1 MSDQII
7 ILDPL
12 DDLSNK
18 DNKDQITSDHS
29 NEKDSLE
36 CKNAPTIVK
45 QQIAVQPKGRKYF
58 IRSFVHSLRWSQF
71 KRRLEKEYLKRS
83 LHKHWF
89 KTSVAVL
96 LAVIMYRHSETIQIG
111 FNDNYSNSSQTQVAS
126 YSNFTSTRTSVK
138 SENATDPSTAKM
150 QEKPEEVKL
159 KPDEL
164 ANVHINNVDL
174 SSIES
179 SKPREIKGVQATTI
193 NEARKTKYINRFIKV
208 ATDEMNKY
216 KVPASVYLGIAILSS
231 DYGTTKL
238 AQEGN
243 NHFGISCS
251 DNWLRS
257 EIRDEKIIDG
267 DCLVYY
273 QTAWA
278 SFRSTSKYISNHPS
292 YKSLTNNVRTDYK
305 YWADSLEKIGYKAP
319 NFSARKLK
327 AIIEKH
333 ELQKLDK

>member
-12 DDLSNK
+12 DDLSPK
-18 DNKDQITSDHS
+18 DNKDQTTSDHS
-29 NEKDSLE
+29 NEKDQEELE
-36 CKNAPTIVK
+36 NAPTVVK
-45 QQIAVQPKGRKYF
+45 QQVAVQPKGRKYF

-71 KRRLEKEYLKRS
+71 RRRLEKDSLKKS
-83 LHKHWF
+83 AQKHWF

-96 LAVIMYRHSETIQIG
+96 LAIIIYRHSDTIQIG
-111 FNDNYSNSSQTQVAS
+111 FNGGYPDSSQTQTAS
-126 YSNFTSTRTSVK
+126 YSSFASSNTSIK
-138 SENATDPSTAKM
+138 SESANDPSAAKLD
-150 QEKPEEVKL
+150 ENPVEVKV

-208 ATDEMNKY
+208 ATDEMKKY
-216 KVPASVYLGIAILSS
+216 KIPASVYLGIAILSS
-231 DYGTTKL
+231 DYGTSKL

-243 NHFGISCS
+243 NHFGISCT

-257 EIRDEKIIDG
+257 EIRDEKTMNG
-267 DCLVYY
+267 DCFVYY

-278 SFRSTSKYISNHPS
+278 SFRSTSKYIANNST
-292 YKSLTNNVRTDYK
+292 YKSMISSAKNDYK
-305 YWADSLEKIGYKAP
+305 AWADSLEKMGYKAP
-319 NFSARKLK
+319 NFSAKKLK
-327 AIIEKH
+327 SVIEKH